1 MRSSQV
7 SLRNRL
13 WLTRTGVLLM
23 QPSLVPL
30 CQECPAWER
39 MDWPEDCLVQ
49 GGSQLRIHGTLRG
62 LQTRVPH
69 LSEKATEAF
78 EGEEIC

>member
-1 MRSSQV
+1 MR
-7 SLRNRL
+7 
-13 WLTRTGVLLM
+13 LM

-30 CQECPAWER
+30 YQERPAWER

-49 GGSQLRIHGTLRG
+49 AGSQLRLHGTLRG
-62 LQTRVPH
+62 LQTHAPH

-78 EGEEIC
+78 EGEEICSESNQESVKTDGCF